1 MLARQLAAMLPTLAL
16 LAGLQAVAAVPYDDG
31 RNLVSGA
38 GDPELLGLLS
48 YARRSLGEGGGAVE
62 AEYQT
67 IPMLYSGGEDG
78 LLEGVYSVSVVLC
91 AAEQCVVCDVQ
102 CVVWHCLCC

>member
-1 MLARQLAAMLPTLAL
+1 MLTRQLAAMLPTLAL

-78 LLEGVYSVSVVLC
+78 LLEGVYVFC
-91 AAEQCVVCDVQ
+91 ERTVC
-102 CVVWHCLCC
+102 

>member
-48 YARRSLGEGGGAVE
+48 YARRSLGEGGAVE

-78 LLEGVYSVSVVLC
+78 LLEGVYSV
-91 AAEQCVVCDVQ
+91 
-102 CVVWHCLCC
+102 